1 LFSAYV
7 SKLEFRNIVLRM
19 LVVNQSFNYQFT
31 TSTDKMSDS
40 AFIHDCMQKVL
51 AGGSVTFEEAWQLL
65 ANGDVMTLAEC
76 ANTITRAFNGDT
88 VDVEALINA
97 KSGKCPEDCSFCAQS
112 TFYETGISKYPLLPA
127 ETIIENA
134 KKAKEA
140 GATSFCL
147 VCAYRSPPEKDF
159 QQICDTIG
167 EIRSKVDIEVNV
179 SLGFMTP
186 ERVQRLKELG
196 VKRYNHNLEAA
207 ESYFSKICNTH
218 DFADR
223 VSTAK
228 IVKEAGLELC
238 SGGII
243 GMGESPE
250 QRLELAFSLASLHPD
265 EVPINILIGREGTP
279 MAGFEPI
286 EPLEAIK
293 TIAVWRFI
301 MPKTILKIAGGRE
314 VHLKDKERLALK
326 AGANGIITGGYLTT
340 GGNAPNR
347 DIAMIK
353 EIGLKA

>member
-1 LFSAYV
+1 
-7 SKLEFRNIVLRM
+7 
-19 LVVNQSFNYQFT
+19 
-31 TSTDKMSDS
+31 
-40 AFIHDCMQKVL
+40 MQKVL
-51 AGGSVTFEEAWQLL
+51 SGGFVTFEEAEQML
-65 ANGDVMTLAEC
+65 ATSDVFTLAEC
-76 ANTITRAFNGDT
+76 ANIITRTFNGDT

-112 TFYETGISKYPLLPA
+112 TFYDTGISKYPLLPV
-127 ETIIENA
+127 EVILENA

-159 QQICDTIG
+159 EQICNTIS
-167 EIRSKVDIEVNV
+167 EIKSKIGIEVNV

-186 ERVQRLKELG
+186 ERAARLKNLG

-207 ESYFSKICNTH
+207 ESYFSAICNTH
-218 DFADR
+218 NFADR
-223 VSTAK
+223 VNTAK
-228 IVKEAGLELC
+228 IVKKAGLELC

-243 GMGESPE
+243 GMGESPK
-250 QRLELAFSLASLHPD
+250 QRLELAFSLASLNPE
-265 EVPINILIGREGTP
+265 EVPINILIAREGTP
-279 MAGFEPI
+279 LEALRPMD
-286 EPLEAIK
+286 PLEAIK

-314 VHLKDKERLALK
+314 VHLKDNDRLALK

-340 GGNAPNR
+340 GGNAPNK